1 MKRLTYLIL
10 LSVLCLNLYAQTKSA
25 NMKQVIEILQKWY
38 QVNFVYDASLGNIKL
53 ANTPLI
59 NNSLEENL
67 KTVLNKTGICW
78 EKKDNYILLFRQ
90 KQHTYSGYV
99 CQDNGETLIN
109 ATIFDQ
115 TTKTGTLSN
124 EHGFFSLTLSEGK
137 HSIRISS
144 IGYQETMNEI
154 DLKADCQTT
163 VYLKEN
169 TIPLADIEVIG
180 NLNSPLNTTQTGKVS
195 FTSEQLHTEYSLL
208 SSPDL
213 VKTIQNVP
221 GVSSGTEL
229 LSGLY
234 VHGGKNDENLFLL
247 DGTPIYQINHVGG
260 LFSAFNTDI
269 IKNVDF
275 YKSGFPARYGG
286 RLSSV
291 IDVRTKD
298 GDMKEFHGN
307 FSLGLI
313 DGRIQFEG
321 PIIKNR
327 TSFNIAM
334 RRSWADLLTAPAFAI
349 FNRVQSNNDHLN
361 ARYAFHD
368 INGKITHRF
377 SDKSKLSLNAY
388 SSYDLFKLH
397 SQQYDT
403 YRGYSQPSIDDYNV
417 QYNVKWGNFTTS
429 LAWNYQFN
437 PKLSGNFTAIYAHN
451 LSKFNY
457 AENERTINNDI
468 CTSLYQM
475 ERYNHSTINDAGY
488 RMEFDYRPNVNHHIR
503 FGSNYLHHSFRPQNI
518 FTNDINGNQQ
528 AVDTLLNATTNRYKG
543 NEFTLYAEDDIRI
556 SPKLHANAGLH
567 YTLFHVNGATYHSLE
582 PRLALS
588 YRISDQAT
596 LKASYTEMSQ
606 FMHQLSS
613 TYLNLPTDC
622 WVPSTSKI
630 RPMRSRQIA
639 GGVYMELPFHIQLNI
654 EGYYR
659 TSKRILEYDAG
670 STLTLPVD
678 NWEDLVKT
686 GKGRSYGLEISLTY
700 RNSKNIFE
708 AGYTLSWTQQKFKD
722 FYPTWYAGKY
732 DNRHKL
738 SLTYRH
744 KFNKH
749 IDIYA
754 AWTYRSGDRATIPTQ
769 YVEEPSLPGISGSD
783 MPQPVF
789 EIPNN
794 ITLPAYHRLDVGINF
809 RKTTKR
815 GFERIWNISIY
826 NVYCRMNA
834 FYTRIER
841 QPNGSFRG
849 KSFGIFP
856 ILPSFSYTLKF

>member
-10 LSVLCLNLYAQTKSA
+10 LSVLCLNLYAQTKST

-38 QVNFVYDASLGNIKL
+38 QVNFVYDASLENIKL

-90 KQHTYSGYV
+90 KQYTYSGYV

-169 TIPLADIEVIG
+169 TIPLADIEIIG

-377 SDKSKLSLNAY
+377 
-388 SSYDLFKLH
+388 
-397 SQQYDT
+397 T
-403 YRGYSQPSIDDYNV
+403 
-417 QYNVKWGNFTTS
+417 KWNGTTIPQ
-429 LAWNYQFN
+429 LMMQAIAWN
-437 PKLSGNFTAIYAHN
+437 SIT
-451 LSKFNY
+451 
-457 AENERTINNDI
+457 
-468 CTSLYQM
+468 
-475 ERYNHSTINDAGY
+475 
-488 RMEFDYRPNVNHHIR
+488 V
-503 FGSNYLHHSFRPQNI
+503 
-518 FTNDINGNQQ
+518 
-528 AVDTLLNATTNRYKG
+528 
-543 NEFTLYAEDDIRI
+543 
-556 SPKLHANAGLH
+556 
-567 YTLFHVNGATYHSLE
+567 
-582 PRLALS
+582 
-588 YRISDQAT
+588 
-596 LKASYTEMSQ
+596 
-606 FMHQLSS
+606 
-613 TYLNLPTDC
+613 PT
-622 WVPSTSKI
+622 
-630 RPMRSRQIA
+630 
-639 GGVYMELPFHIQLNI
+639 
-654 EGYYR
+654 
-659 TSKRILEYDAG
+659 
-670 STLTLPVD
+670 
-678 NWEDLVKT
+678 
-686 GKGRSYGLEISLTY
+686 
-700 RNSKNIFE
+700 
-708 AGYTLSWTQQKFKD
+708 
-722 FYPTWYAGKY
+722 
-732 DNRHKL
+732 
-738 SLTYRH
+738 
-744 KFNKH
+744 
-749 IDIYA
+749 
-754 AWTYRSGDRATIPTQ
+754 
-769 YVEEPSLPGISGSD
+769 
-783 MPQPVF
+783 
-789 EIPNN
+789 
-794 ITLPAYHRLDVGINF
+794 
-809 RKTTKR
+809 
-815 GFERIWNISIY
+815 
-826 NVYCRMNA
+826 
-834 FYTRIER
+834 
-841 QPNGSFRG
+841 
-849 KSFGIFP
+849 
-856 ILPSFSYTLKF
+856 